1 MKRKHEGGGR
11 NTNTATRVG
20 EVSFRLGET
29 WVYVPAEFLRNRAN
43 QKQGLYQGQ
52 GKSFTKP
59 TQYFSTPNRDTV
71 WAAAATMI
79 LDECVR
85 LSLLRG
91 NLTTNSTLHSAPH
104 LQNHR
109 QVTVFPQEDTAFILK
124 VG

>member
-1 MKRKHEGGGR
+1 MTRLCQFPAVPFRAIIPEEAELVTHDEAQTRGGGR
-11 NTNTATRVG
+11 NTNTAARVG
-20 EVSFRLGET
+20 EMSFRFGET

-79 LDECVR
+79 LDERVR
-85 LSLLRG
+85 PFVPS
-91 NLTTNSTLHSAPH
+91 
-104 LQNHR
+104 
-109 QVTVFPQEDTAFILK
+109 
-124 VG
+124 